1 MFETVVLTPSLVDN
15 SGYLLHRATV
25 RAREC
30 AIAHVSEGRHP
41 REFAVMTG
49 LISLAPCSQRE
60 LADHL
65 RVNPTVMVQVIDSL
79 EADGLVERARNPR
92 DRRSYAL
99 RLTAAG
105 LDAIAAMDADVAS
118 AAAMLVERLSAVE
131 RTRLNE
137 LLREVVGP
145 AQRALPETL
154 TDRTG
159 FLVFHAHLR
168 ARELADAA
176 LAPLGILVRHYGA
189 LSAVMDATAGVSQ
202 QDVARRLG
210 VSGPVAMQLVD
221 HLEQRGLLER
231 RRNPRDR
238 RSYELAPTARG
249 RSAWR
254 DARDLLTATNAELM
268 APIGP
273 EGGREL
279 RVLLRKLIGV
289 GEPESVG
296 DPALADRAP

>member
-1 MFETVVLTPSLVDN
+1 MLSTLMFETVVLTPSLVDN

-49 LISLAPCSQRE
+49 LIALAPCSQRE
-60 LADHL
+60 LASHL
-65 RVNPTVMVQVIDSL
+65 LVNPTVMVQVIDAL
-79 EADGLVERARNPR
+79 EADGFVERARNPR

-105 LDAIAAMDADVAS
+105 LDAIAAMDADVAG
-118 AAAMLVERLSAVE
+118 ADAMLVERLSAAE
-131 RTRLNE
+131 RTRLNQ

-159 FLVFHAHLR
+159 FLVIHAHMR

-176 LAPLGILVRHYGA
+176 VAPLDLLVRHYGA

-238 RSYELAPTARG
+238 RSYEIAPTARG
-249 RSAWR
+249 RSTWR
-254 DARDLLTATNAELM
+254 EARDLLTETNTKLM

-273 EGGREL
+273 EGGHEL
-279 RVLLRKLIGV
+279 RVLLRKLLGV
-289 GEPESVG
+289 GEPAELQ
-296 DPALADRAP
+296 PA